1 MNFPRTAETDSF
13 QGGPRT
19 LQSLLQPQFSGQSNQ
34 AMVRYEG
41 NIAFGSRPIASTMA
55 EVNYSAV
62 TPDNYTIAIICAES
76 HEFDA
81 IYILFDNG
89 ASDTCVGPS
98 DDHNIYVVGRLA
110 NHHTVVV
117 MPGDRGELDAGLCTQ
132 RLHRHFTKIELTFLV
147 GVCGAIPQ
155 HPTTRKDI
163 YLGDIIICA
172 EVWRYLHNARTTAA
186 PKGIELELRNLL
198 VNGSSERVRQLCNYL
213 RTEAFRKRVTDR
225 SMVYLNLLQAKDEQ
239 YNYPG
244 FDKDILATQSSLH
257 RHRFDPLN
265 CRCGDPSGPSCGTAM
280 DTGCQTLRCE
290 IARSRPPMQQPPDP
304 RAHVGRLASADVV
317 LRASNIFA
325 EQFSRHNIIGVD
337 MEGGGISQVT
347 NCIVVKS
354 AVDYADTHKNHD
366 FKFYAAATAASFV
379 KASLELLYRGVVAT
393 PNFEHLEAKITKDF
407 HLAQQEFLNSLKPQ
421 ILVKV
426 GQFMTKDGLYATA
439 HRIQSLHGDNGTLR
453 GLKVIEPLIDRIEG
467 YIHPFPSVFEDI
479 LVILAEVG
487 QQLPDFARLSQL
499 CRRSETAKYCLSL
512 FFQDFLDIFATLLNL
527 LCITSSLSIPR
538 PLWSAARGKIRVI
551 RSSIESHET
560 LILGHADIERISEA
574 RRDRQALLQYDE
586 NKAIHDAET
595 FRSLRQELK
604 VNDYLPPLSGRF
616 DIERGQWVKTD
627 EKMKQWLKKSNHKK
641 RCIWIRG
648 IPGSGKTFLTRDIAG
663 YLKQDGNRTLVAFL
677 THEQDATS
685 VSVLQSLLFQAIDID
700 RTYMPLLQDLYERGR
715 CNSSKDLE
723 EILLTVLDTEEQK
736 LMIIDGLDEV
746 NKTDGGTIL
755 NSLLDLLSRC
765 PSVRLLISSRNE
777 YDIVKRLD
785 RQSISLS
792 IDHANTN
799 DIKLFVERRGEEF
812 LRDLEDRDVD
822 KETLDDI
829 RTAMS
834 RIPDRA
840 NSMFLY
846 ARLIMDVVIRMGDVE
861 KIRHEVNNLPL
872 GLNEAYGRIL
882 SHIRNSEESGLP
894 SAANRILQ
902 WLGKHPLD
910 DEMRYRVRKGQLV
923 LLQYAATEWL
933 YHVKKCFY
941 HLQNEHHETVRQALS
956 SFFSI
961 RLQDKHLN
969 SLSETQ
975 RQSSF
980 YDISTLNSLLRQSEN
995 FAERLLNESIRQ
1007 ETRDP
1012 TKVSFAFINVR
1023 EALENIVA
1031 EFHTESLDGLQQTV
1045 AKLYGTHLYFCPW
1058 ASCSFYRKGFLD
1070 AGVRQEHLK
1079 VHSRPLKCREETC
1092 EYSKVGFRSKF
1103 LLSSHEAEFHPTL
1116 VSVSLTESILPPNF
1130 IAGSS
1135 WSEGEQILADAVKVN
1150 QVSAV
1155 RVILGRICY
1164 IDVPR
1169 FKALL
1174 ENAAASAS
1182 GTMIE
1187 VLMNKYHERETSPVD
1202 LNILIHAAVKG
1213 RNLLTIRHIMQ
1224 VDDHGYNP
1232 AKPIDRP
1239 AVLEEGLVTWDHN
1252 IVGIL
1257 VETFAIELPQN
1268 APERLFAGFAE
1279 TLRYI
1284 SDEEAHQI
1292 AAGMKKY
1299 IIWPS
1304 VYTKGVRASVS
1315 WRSPT
1320 WLNFFL
1326 ENGGSPNDLE
1336 FGSVWEIAKSGTVA
1350 SITIIETLLRY
1361 GSDVGT
1367 RFQGEDGVPPQKCEL
1382 VLEIQDVKDVK

>member
-13 QGGPRT
+13 QDGPRT
-19 LQSLLQPQFSGQSNQ
+19 LQSLLQPQFSAQSNQ

-41 NIAFGSRPIASTMA
+41 NIASGSRPLASTMV

-147 GVCGAIPQ
+147 GVCGVIPQ

-172 EVWRYLHNARTTAA
+172 DVWRYLHNARTTAA
-186 PKGIELELRNLL
+186 PSGIELELRNLL

-225 SMVYLNLLQAKDEQ
+225 SMVYLNHLQAKDEQ

-244 FDKDILATQSSLH
+244 FDKDILATQDSLH
-257 RHRFDPLN
+257 RHRFDPLS
-265 CRCGDPSGPSCGTAM
+265 CRCGDPSVPSCETAM

-393 PNFEHLEAKITKDF
+393 TPNFEHLEAKITKDF

-426 GQFMTKDGLYATA
+426 GQYMTKDGLYATA

-467 YIHPFPSVFEDI
+467 YIHPFSGVFEDI

-487 QQLPDFARLSQL
+487 QQLPDFAPLLQL
-499 CRRSETAKYCLSL
+499 CQRSETAKYCLPL

-527 LCITSSLSIPR
+527 LCLTSSLIIPR
-538 PLWSAARGKIRVI
+538 PFWSAARGKIRVI
-551 RSSIESHET
+551 RSSIESHEA
-560 LILGHADIERISEA
+560 LLVGHADIERISEA

-586 NKAIHDAET
+586 NKAIRDAET

-663 YLKQDGNRTLVAFL
+663 YLKQEGNITLVAFL

-685 VSVLQSLLFQAIDID
+685 VSLLQSLLFQAIDID

-723 EILLTVLDTEEQK
+723 EILFTVLNTEEQK
-736 LMIIDGLDEV
+736 LMIVDGLDEV

-777 YDIVKRLD
+777 YDIVKRLE

-792 IDHANTN
+792 IDHANRN
-799 DIKLFVERRGEEF
+799 DIELFVERRGEEF
-812 LRDLEDRDVD
+812 LRNLEDRDVD
-822 KETLDDI
+822 KEALNDI
-829 RTAMS
+829 RTALN

-861 KIRHEVNNLPL
+861 KIRHEVNNLPM

-882 SHIRNSEESGLP
+882 GHIRNSEESGLP

-902 WLGKHPLD
+902 WLVCA
-910 DEMRYRVRKGQLV
+910 RCSVREK
-923 LLQYAATEWL
+923 E
-933 YHVKKCFY
+933 
-941 HLQNEHHETVRQALS
+941 VRQALT
-956 SFFSI
+956 I
-961 RLQDKHLN
+961 
-969 SLSETQ
+969 ETS
-975 RQSSF
+975 REG
-980 YDISTLNSLLRQSEN
+980 IS
-995 FAERLLNESIRQ
+995 AIA
-1007 ETRDP
+1007 RDP

-1023 EALENIVA
+1023 EALENIVT

-1070 AGVRQEHLK
+1070 ADVRQEHLK

-1116 VSVSLTESILPPNF
+1116 VSVSPSESMLPPSF

-1135 WSEGEQILADAVKVN
+1135 WLEGGQILADAVKMN
-1150 QVSAV
+1150 QVSNV
-1155 RVILGRICY
+1155 RAILGGIFY

-1169 FKALL
+1169 LKALL
-1174 ENAAASAS
+1174 ADAAASAS

-1187 VLMNKYHERETSPVD
+1187 VLMNKYHEREPSPVD

-1224 VDDHGYNP
+1224 ADDHGYNP

-1239 AVLEEGLVTWDHN
+1239 AVLEEGLVTWDHH

-1257 VETFAIELPQN
+1257 VDEFGIELPQN
-1268 APERLFAGFAE
+1268 APERLFSGFAE
-1279 TLRYI
+1279 ALRYI
-1284 SDEEAHQI
+1284 DDEKALQI

-1304 VYTKGVRASVS
+1304 VYTEGVRASVS

-1336 FGSVWEIAKSGTVA
+1336 FGSVWEMAKSGTVA

-1361 GSDVGT
+1361 GSDIGT
-1367 RFQGEDGVPPQKCEL
+1367 RFQGKDGVPPQKVIERIEENYYGVQWREL
-1382 VLEIQDVKDVK
+1382 VKRLHRGEELEGKHQMKRLKHQSRS